1 MEGIYNPSTEEEERL
16 QLEVDVVRRALVSRQ
31 ELLPVFGEM
40 SFSDSTPEPGEMLG
54 TDASN
59 FAQSPQRRLGR

>member
-1 MEGIYNPSTEEEERL
+1 MNSCTEDQAVE
-16 QLEVDVVRRALVSRQ
+16 LEVDVVRRALVSRQ
-31 ELLPVFGEM
+31 EVLPVLGEM